1 MKKVLF
7 ITWDSESSNY
17 LETLFFPIL
26 NGLLSRGVINPFVF
40 QFSWADQSEVNRIG
54 SIAAGLG
61 IGYFHQQISRKP
73 HPILGSLWAVRRSR
87 KALQSYILENGIEI
101 LMPRSTMPAW
111 IVLRL
116 PVSLSSRLELV
127 FDADGLPIQERV
139 DFSGLVEGSLM
150 HRSLSKLETKMLKK
164 ADKVLVRTQRS
175 VEIHLQNLPHV
186 SPSKFFKVGNGRNEK
201 LFFYDQPDKETRAK
215 LGVKEDEL
223 LLVHSGSLGGGY
235 EIDRMYLLLQTLLT
249 SGVAAKL
256 LFLTRDEKTARALIP
271 DALRS
276 DVIVFSVEFSF
287 IPEILRASDI
297 GICFRKKARSI
308 AGISPIKLGE
318 YLMCGLPVLISE
330 GIGDLDEMFS
340 TVHFVWTAKDSSD
353 SKEFL
358 QWQQTVRKLDRAAI
372 AEFGRTNFSL
382 ESTLD
387 SYERAL
393 SQ

>member
-1 MKKVLF
+1 M
-7 ITWDSESSNY
+7 
-17 LETLFFPIL
+17 
-26 NGLLSRGVINPFVF
+26 
-40 QFSWADQSEVNRIG
+40 
-54 SIAAGLG
+54 
-61 IGYFHQQISRKP
+61 
-73 HPILGSLWAVRRSR
+73 
-87 KALQSYILENGIEI
+87 
-101 LMPRSTMPAW
+101 
-111 IVLRL
+111 VLRL

-150 HRSLSKLETKMLKK
+150 HRLLCRIETKMLKK

-175 VEIHLQNLPHV
+175 AEIHLQNLPHV